1 MSDFKKIV
9 DEKSYRMFSGA
20 DWPSYNDFL
29 NGNFSVEQNIKI
41 EIDTFVQQMQE
52 KYNTQTATNVEELS
66 QANQS
71 RQQQIFFDK
80 NYHGPRCL
88 IPWNTLGIN
97 SNGNV
102 YICESPSWIPIFVG
116 NILETDNIFEILN
129 SEKARKIRHEISENR
144 YYYCNNRI
152 CGFYNQKNPTTYS
165 SMPPGNGT
173 DPLELID
180 NPALYVNE
188 IPKEVILDFDY
199 TCNFKCPSCR
209 TEAINWNND
218 HIRRPLNDQLVEKI
232 KHNII
237 DLINEQSV
245 NIRWC
250 GGEPF
255 MSDVYLNL
263 FEYIIST
270 GKRNIQ
276 SVIQTNGSLLKSKK
290 ELMINLLPYVS
301 ELRISFDAGSED
313 TYKQTRVGGD
323 WNRLLDNTEFIIDLI
338 KQHKFNT
345 RVYADFVVQKNNY
358 KDLPLFATI
367 CRRLGVQMNIQKMWN
382 WGTWDDT
389 TFLDMNVYNPNHA
402 EYSEL
407 QEYFKIAGLPIAK
420 I

>member
-1 MSDFKKIV
+1 
-9 DEKSYRMFSGA
+9 
-20 DWPSYNDFL
+20 
-29 NGNFSVEQNIKI
+29 
-41 EIDTFVQQMQE
+41 
-52 KYNTQTATNVEELS
+52 
-66 QANQS
+66 
-71 RQQQIFFDK
+71 
-80 NYHGPRCL
+80 
-88 IPWNTLGIN
+88 
-97 SNGNV
+97 
-102 YICESPSWIPIFVG
+102 
-116 NILETDNIFEILN
+116 
-129 SEKARKIRHEISENR
+129 
-144 YYYCNNRI
+144 
-152 CGFYNQKNPTTYS
+152 
-165 SMPPGNGT
+165 
-173 DPLELID
+173 
-180 NPALYVNE
+180 
-188 IPKEVILDFDY
+188 
-199 TCNFKCPSCR
+199 
-209 TEAINWNND
+209 
-218 HIRRPLNDQLVEKI
+218 
-232 KHNII
+232 
-237 DLINEQSV
+237 
-245 NIRWC
+245 
-250 GGEPF
+250 

-301 ELRISFDAGSED
+301 ELRISFDAGSEE